1 MKRKWMGET
10 MKSKQ
15 RKQSSKTMSEDKI
28 LVKGYR
34 TFEKSDMSNRF
45 FAFLTDICVM
55 LLPISIWNILFLAIF
70 GSIVSIAGI
79 KIISIVIG
87 ILLLISILLFN
98 NFIYTQTKGQSYG
111 KKIFGLRVITKSGK
125 VALQRRLLMRELI
138 GFDIPFLILLYFT
151 NMLGVVAYWFLNGLV
166 VFFDPKH
173 RSIIDFAM
181 GTKVVTYDP
190 SASVPQSEP
199 VKQTVKPKPQPA
211 KIIKEPETTIDLH
224 IHSNF
229 SANGSNNVEE
239 IFQIA
244 KEKGLKTI
252 SITDLDSAKSIAIA
266 QRMSALYHINY
277 VPGIEINAELYGKRI
292 RVLGY
297 FVDYPH
303 ELYHQI
309 ENDALINE
317 KQASIERVR
326 KFENI
331 IGLEVPVEKLL
342 ANNRFQRIPGEMIAE
357 YVLNRA
363 EYKNSP
369 LLQPYLSGSKSMD
382 PYHEMAKDFFAYGK
396 LCYVPVKYP
405 EIQDVLDV
413 IHLTNGIAIIAH
425 PGKLMENDPGLMEQ
439 VLHMDID
446 GLEVFHPSHTK
457 EDTTKL
463 LKIAMDRKLFVSAG
477 SDYYR
482 NDRGESIGKTNC
494 PKDAE
499 KIVEM
504 FVKARG

>member
-1 MKRKWMGET
+1 MKRKWMGER
-10 MKSKQ
+10 MKKIQ
-15 RKQSSKTMSEDKI
+15 KKKSSNTGREDKI
-28 LVKGYR
+28 LVSGYR
-34 TFEKSDMSNRF
+34 TFEKRDMSIRF
-45 FAFLTDICVM
+45 YAFLTDVCVM

-70 GSIVSIAGI
+70 GSMVSISGI
-79 KIISIVIG
+79 QVISIVIG

-111 KKIFGLRVITKSGK
+111 KKIFGLRVITKTGK
-125 VALQRRLLMRELI
+125 VAMQRRLLMRELI

-151 NMLGVVAYWFLNGLV
+151 NLLGVVAYWLINGLV
-166 VFFDPKH
+166 VVFDPKH
-173 RSIIDFAM
+173 RSIIDFVM

-190 SASVPQSEP
+190 SYTP
-199 VKQTVKPKPQPA
+199 VQPKQTTQPVKPKPQPV
-211 KIIKEPETTIDLH
+211 KTIKEPDTTIDLH

-229 SANGSNNVEE
+229 SANGSKNVEE
-239 IFQIA
+239 IFQMA

-252 SITDLDSAKSIAIA
+252 SITDLDSAKSITIA
-266 QRMSALYHINY
+266 QRMSQLYHINY

-369 LLQPYLSGSKSMD
+369 LLQPYLSGSKAMD

-463 LKIAMDRKLFVSAG
+463 LKTAMDRKLFVSAG
-477 SDYYR
+477 SDFYR
-482 NDRGESIGKTNC
+482 EDRGESIGKTNC